1 MILQQLLTFLL
12 LFVKNET
19 KLCRKGAEL
28 IKMELWCSFFPPPL
42 PVVCLYAPQS
52 MQQFV
57 QQQNFPTD
65 SSRQLLLLLAKLIR
79 LANNQAE
86 RFRQTFVQRVIGG
99 SCNSENNN
107 NNNNDTMNMHSKWIT
122 KRNCNII
129 NAIFSC
135 ICAHWD
141 SALGVCVI

>member
-1 MILQQLLTFLL
+1 MKLNCAAKVQNSSKWNYGVLFFLL
-12 LFVKNET
+12 PSQ
-19 KLCRKGAEL
+19 LCKS
-28 IKMELWCSFFPPPL
+28 MC
-42 PVVCLYAPQS
+42 VYAPQS

-65 SSRQLLLLLAKLIR
+65 SFSRQLLLLLAKLIR

-86 RFRQTFVQRVIGG
+86 RFRQTFVQRLIGG

-107 NNNNDTMNMHSKWIT
+107 NNNNDTMNMHSKCIT